1 MSDESVFLAAGMLP
15 PSTETTN
22 ETMLEQTPFG
32 EVNNSFVMAFAENA
46 TLLGNETSAK
56 LPPGGTVSSST
67 TMLAY
72 LLETGRFQIPLYSI
86 IFLLAVIG
94 NSLVILTLVQNKRM
108 RTITNLFL
116 LNLAVSDLFLGVF
129 CMPFTLVGMLLRDF
143 IFGEVM
149 CKLLPYLQASSVA
162 VSAWTLVII
171 SVERYYA
178 ICHPLRSRRWQTLSH
193 AYRLIAL
200 IWCGSLFFMLPIAA
214 LSKLIPTNQGHH
226 KCRELWFERSY
237 ERAYNL
243 FLDVI
248 LLVLP
253 LVILGVTYSLITRN
267 LCRGMQQ
274 SFRRYS
280 KTTGS
285 CRERVGTTVAGGEGD
300 SEVLDGSGR
309 GKRWS
314 QRKNNNNN
322 RATDQ
327 YMEVYIRPNGSTRVR
342 CPSLKCHRETLSAT
356 KQQMTVPD
364 NMPGGKQI
372 NTSSFSSGWSQQQSS
387 TTIQW
392 PTKQLSE
399 PFRSYPSS
407 TGAGSSP
414 GARSATSVDS
424 NGKES
429 MRAKNPALRKSNMEK
444 SLMNKKRII
453 KMLFVV
459 VLEFFLCWTPLYV
472 INTMALFWPSTVYHN
487 LGYTAISFF
496 QLLAY
501 SSSCC
506 NPITYCFMSGGF
518 RKAFLNLFR
527 CFRGGGGGEMTGNAS
542 VRNRRNSATCTMY
555 VTRGSSSSKRNKKPL
570 LERGMTG
577 GAGAL
582 SNDELRSSKQK
593 QRDGRTLSM
602 GVLQNRLQQQH

>member
-1 MSDESVFLAAGMLP
+1 MDGATGNESVIDQQLLIMVNGSNSMVYLTGSCENCTVNLTFAASPTTVLTATS
-15 PSTETTN
+15 PSTLT
-22 ETMLEQTPFG
+22 
-32 EVNNSFVMAFAENA
+32 
-46 TLLGNETSAK
+46 
-56 LPPGGTVSSST
+56 
-67 TMLAY
+67 Y
-72 LLETGRFQIPLYSI
+72 LLDAGRVQIPLYSVL
-86 IFLLAVIG
+86 FLLAVIG

-129 CMPFTLVGMLLRDF
+129 CMPFTLVGTLLRDF
-143 IFGEVM
+143 VFGEVM

-193 AYRLIAL
+193 AYRLIGL

-226 KCRELWFERSY
+226 KCRELWFDRGY

-253 LVILGVTYSLITRN
+253 LAILAVTYSLITRT
-267 LCRGMQQ
+267 LCRGMHDFKRYSKSLTSSSNGEGGGIEGGAAGSGAMAAFGR
-274 SFRRYS
+274 SFRR
-280 KTTGS
+280 
-285 CRERVGTTVAGGEGD
+285 
-300 SEVLDGSGR
+300 
-309 GKRWS
+309 
-314 QRKNNNNN
+314 NNNNN

-327 YMEVYIRPNGSTRVR
+327 YMEVYIRPNGSTKTR
-342 CPSLKCHRETLSAT
+342 CPSASLRCHRGHPPSTTPLCTDTAASALDT
-356 KQQMTVPD
+356 EG
-364 NMPGGKQI
+364 NS
-372 NTSSFSSGWSQQQSS
+372 TSSPTSLSQEAWNQQQAAP
-387 TTIQW
+387 TTTTTTTTSW
-392 PTKQLSE
+392 PAASAAS
-399 PFRSYPSS
+399 FRNYCPSA
-407 TGAGSSP
+407 GAAVTAG
-414 GARSATSVDS
+414 GGGGG
-424 NGKES
+424 GKES
-429 MRAKNPALRKSNMEK
+429 LRMKNPALRKSNMEK

-527 CFRGGGGGEMTGNAS
+527 CFRPGSGGG
-542 VRNRRNSATCTMY
+542 RNRRNSAMCGMMY
-555 VTRGSSSSKRNKKPL
+555 VSGGGGSSTRHHNRRAVTNGSSSSHNKNNQTVT
-570 LERGMTG
+570 MDTV
-577 GAGAL
+577 L
-582 SNDELRSSKQK
+582 SND
-593 QRDGRTLSM
+593 
-602 GVLQNRLQQQH
+602 GVVSLQQRNRQQQRQSQLAVDHSN

>member
-1 MSDESVFLAAGMLP
+1 MMSSSESILSVAKMPLLLMASALSG
-15 PSTETTN
+15 ETGNGTIAS
-22 ETMLEQTPFG
+22 EETPFSD
-32 EVNNSFVMAFAENA
+32 VNENFVSLVVNA
-46 TLLGNETSAK
+46 TELGNGSVPKSVA
-56 LPPGGTVSSST
+56 GGDTALSGT
-67 TMLAY
+67 LAY
-72 LLETGRFQIPLYSI
+72 LFDAGRFQIPLYSV

-129 CMPFTLVGMLLRDF
+129 CMPFTLVGTLLRDF

-162 VSAWTLVII
+162 VSAWTLVVI

-226 KCRELWFERSY
+226 KCRELWFDRGY

-243 FLDVI
+243 FLDVM

-253 LVILGVTYSLITRN
+253 LVILGVTYALITRN
-267 LCRGMQQ
+267 LCRGMKQG
-274 SFRRYS
+274 FRRCS
-280 KTTGS
+280 KATATSRQPRPATGAEDIRFDS
-285 CRERVGTTVAGGEGD
+285 AGPGN
-300 SEVLDGSGR
+300 
-309 GKRWS
+309 RWS
-314 QRKNNNNN
+314 SHRKNNN
-322 RATDQ
+322 RAADQ
-327 YMEVYIRPNGSTRVR
+327 YMEVYIRPNGSTRTR
-342 CPSLKCHRETLSAT
+342 CPSMKHHRESLPARQLALADNAT
-356 KQQMTVPD
+356 
-364 NMPGGKQI
+364 GKEI
-372 NTSSFSSGWSQQQSS
+372 NTSSFSSGWSHEK
-387 TTIQW
+387 TTAIQW
-392 PTKQLSE
+392 PPEQLSP
-399 PFRSYPSS
+399 PFRSYSS
-407 TGAGSSP
+407 NATGSSP
-414 GARSATSVDS
+414 GGRSAASGDS
-424 NGKES
+424 SGKES

-487 LGYTAISFF
+487 LGYTAISFL

-506 NPITYCFMSGGF
+506 NPITYCFMSSGF

-527 CFRGGGGGEMTGNAS
+527 WFRGGSSETSTSAS
-542 VRNRRNSATCTMY
+542 VRNRRNSANCS
-555 VTRGSSSSKRNKKPL
+555 VHVSCGSSKRNKQPL
-570 LERGMTG
+570 LEKETG
-577 GAGAL
+577 LSTDLAPDAL
-582 SNDELRSSKQK
+582 SNNNDGLTTVNGRE
-593 QRDGRTLSM
+593 QRPKG
-602 GVLQNRLQQQH
+602 LQHRLHQQR